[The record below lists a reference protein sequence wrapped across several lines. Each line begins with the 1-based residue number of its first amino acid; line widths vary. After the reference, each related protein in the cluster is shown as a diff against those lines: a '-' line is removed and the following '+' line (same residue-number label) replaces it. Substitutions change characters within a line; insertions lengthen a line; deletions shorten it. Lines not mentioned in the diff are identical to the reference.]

1 MTECSKEPIV
11 LHERMDLL
19 DWLMPLLCMGCGESC
34 GRVLCGRCQS
44 VSLVRLSR
52 RLEGIDSA
60 WTMATYPSSLAGAV
74 KKAKYG
80 RDGGLGRR
88 LGVLLA
94 EATAQTL
101 QGDFQLVVAAP
112 SAWDRR
118 FSRGF
123 SLASLLADGVSKAVG
138 CKQRRAL
145 RLARGAAQA
154 GLGKR
159 GRQNNLRGR
168 LRAVCPV
175 VGSILLV
182 DDVVTTGCTAQACAR
197 ELLCMG
203 AASITLLTLC
213 AVDRPVL
220 EPCSKLLTGTQAA
233 SAQSRR
239 RTVGASSA

>member
-1 MTECSKEPIV
+1 MA
-11 LHERMDLL
+11 LL
-19 DWLMPLLCMGCGESC
+19 DWLMPLLCMGCGRSC
-34 GRVLCGRCQS
+34 DRVLCGRCQQ
-44 VSLVRLSR
+44 VSLYRVSP
-52 RLEGIDSA
+52 RLEGIENA
-60 WTMATYPSSLAGAV
+60 WTMAPYPSSLASAL

-88 LGVLLA
+88 LAVLLA

-101 QGDFQLVVAAP
+101 QGDYQLVVAAP

-118 FSRGF
+118 LLRGF
-123 SLASLLADGVSKAVG
+123 SLAALLADAVSKAVG
-138 CKQRRAL
+138 CKRRRVL

-159 GRQNNLRGR
+159 GRQKNLRGR
-168 LRAVCPV
+168 LRAVRPV

-220 EPCSKLLTGTQAA
+220 EPCSKVLTGAEAA

-239 RTVGASSA
+239 RTVWSGSAQ